1 MLRNHPVRPSEWPAE
16 VARATAAV

>member
-1 MLRNHPVRPSEWPAE
+1 MLRNHPVRPNEWPAE